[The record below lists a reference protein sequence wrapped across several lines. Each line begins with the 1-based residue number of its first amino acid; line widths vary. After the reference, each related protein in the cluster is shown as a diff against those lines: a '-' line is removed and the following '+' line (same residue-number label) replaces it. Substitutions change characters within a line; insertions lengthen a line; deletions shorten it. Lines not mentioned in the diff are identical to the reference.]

1 MTKDQTMG
9 PGEIPVAGAGP
20 MPRSA
25 SESGSGD
32 VALPPESGLDPSG
45 GTPEVVHIEAF
56 DPAQVRPWDY
66 HNRTRSGMDDE
77 SLEALAASIR
87 RDGQQQLGLARRL
100 PPGDSHVVEAVFGVR
115 RLEACRRAGVPW
127 RAEVREASLSDAHCA
142 ALMYGENEWSE
153 GVSPLENARQWKAL
167 LEAGVFVNQSAL
179 AADIGCSR
187 NTVSRAIKSA
197 TALLDEAWIERLV
210 YPVMH
215 ELTSRQAERL
225 AAACEDATLKPEAM
239 RRAKALTP
247 GELPAIALYDALFGA
262 AGARMDRETLFERR
276 KRRNRGGP
284 VMAKIDRDRR
294 GGFSVNVRAHE
305 QTDAEQAEL
314 AEQIE
319 ALLAVEMSG
328 AARVRLGRRLAAT
341 LTGEVAKDAERAWL
355 EGCVWSTARASG
367 LEWDRWRCAAVAEVL
382 RAQRGGWERAVVDAI
397 RNASGSKDPESNP

>member
-1 MTKDQTMG
+1 MANNETMG
-9 PGEIPVAGAGP
+9 AGETPVPGAGHMPRSTSASGTGDVPVSPEPPLEGAGP
-20 MPRSA
+20 
-25 SESGSGD
+25 
-32 VALPPESGLDPSG
+32 
-45 GTPEVVHIEAF
+45 TTEVVHIEAF
-56 DPAQVRPWDY
+56 DPVQVRPWDY
-66 HNRTRSGMDDE
+66 HNRTRSGMDHE

-87 RDGQQQLGLARRL
+87 RDGQQQPGLARRL
-100 PPGDSHVVEAVFGVR
+100 PPGDTHVVEAVFGVR

-127 RAEVREASLSDAHCA
+127 RAEVREASLSDARCA

-167 LEAGVFVNQSAL
+167 LEAGVFVNQSEL

-225 AAACEDATLKPEAM
+225 ASACEDGTLKPVAM

-247 GELPAIALYDALFGA
+247 GELPATALYDALFGTD
-262 AGARMDRETLFERR
+262 GARTDRETLFERR

-284 VMAKIDRDRR
+284 VMAKIERDRR

-341 LTGEVAKDAERAWL
+341 LTGEAVKDAERAWL

-397 RNASGSKDPESNP
+397 RDGSSDSGPNE